1 MSPRPTPRVRP
12 GVRLGAG
19 AEFDLIRALLGESGE
34 PAEGVLVGP
43 GDDCAILDP
52 AGSPWAVTVDMSVE
66 GVHFRRSWIE
76 PHEIGWRA
84 AATAIS
90 DLAAVA
96 AQPVALLLSM
106 ALTDEDARAGT
117 PRLLQRG
124 ASEAAASVGA
134 SIVGGDLVR
143 SSGPLTLD
151 VVALGRVG
159 HPLLREGGRVGD
171 ELWVTGHLGGAG
183 AAVAAW
189 GRGLEP
195 VPAHRRAFA
204 RPEPRVREALWLA
217 ETGHVRS
224 LIDLSDGLA
233 GDAGHLAAASGCGA
247 LLSAASIPAAD
258 RVADVAGGR
267 AEGLRLA
274 LTGGEDYELCF
285 AAEQGAVQSFR
296 AEFEQRFG
304 VSLTRVGRL
313 VDGAGVLLDA
323 GAGAP
328 VPLSGSY
335 DHFDR
340 EPG

>member
-1 MSPRPTPRVRP
+1 MTPTPRVRP

-66 GVHFRRSWIE
+66 GVHFRRAWIE
-76 PHEIGWRA
+76 LQEIGWRA

-106 ALTDEDARAGT
+106 ALTDEDAREGT
-117 PRLLQRG
+117 PALLQRG
-124 ASEAAASVGA
+124 AAEAAAFVGA

-143 SSGPLTLD
+143 SPGPLTLD

-159 HPLLREGGRVGD
+159 HPLLREGARAGG
-171 ELWVTGHLGGAG
+171 ELWVTGSLGGAG

-189 GRGLEP
+189 TAGREP
-195 VPAHRRAFA
+195 TAAHRRAFA
-204 RPEPRVREALWLA
+204 RPEPRVKEALWLA
-217 ETGHVRS
+217 QTGHVRA

-233 GDAGHLAAASGCGA
+233 GDAGHLAAASGCGVVLFGA
-247 LLSAASIPAAD
+247 HIP
-258 RVADVAGGR
+258 VAEGVVDVAGGR
-267 AEGLRLA
+267 AEAVRLA
-274 LTGGEDYELCF
+274 LTAGEDYELCF
-285 AAEQGAVQSFR
+285 ASEEGAIESFR

-304 VSLTRVGRL
+304 LALTLVGRF
-313 VDGAGVLLDA
+313 VDGTGVVLDS

-328 VPLSGSY
+328 GLLRGGYS
-335 DHFDR
+335 HFGR
-340 EPG
+340 EPA